1 MEEQSFR
8 GRILGTADQIRG
20 LREMC
25 IQYGVPEKVQDGYE
39 EIIDRLL
46 VCLGI
51 NEGQREL
58 FWTLTLPE

>member
-1 MEEQSFR
+1 MEEQTFR
-8 GRILGTADQIRG
+8 GRILSTTDEIRG

-46 VCLGI
+46 ICLGI
-51 NEGQREL
+51 NQGQREL
-58 FWTLTLPE
+58 FWTLTDPD